1 MAKINNKG
9 QALVE
14 FLIVVPIFILFIFF
28 LKDSFNILPKKLSVQ
43 EATRF
48 ALWEKAKGINDSK
61 VNNEIS
67 RIIKDSNYTGIDK
80 ITNSTIKNFKMDPL
94 SQGIVK
100 LAGLNKN
107 GKISCS
113 ISLPISSHIFTRFKI
128 NYRLSS
134 TQTILSNS
142 WFSSSDKEMK
152 ERVSKIYLGGKIGWI
167 GKGTPLELLNIY
179 KPRIN
184 PDSLPVINNE
194 KR

>member
-14 FLIVVPIFILFIFF
+14 FLIVVPVFILLIFF

-48 ALWEKAKGINDSK
+48 AIWEKAKGVNDSHI
-61 VNNEIS
+61 NNEIA
-67 RIIKDSNYTGIDK
+67 RIIKDPNYSGIDRT
-80 ITNSTIKNFKMDPL
+80 TNSIIKNFRIDPL

-113 ISLPISSHIFTRFKI
+113 ISLPVSSNILTRFKI
-128 NYRLSS
+128 NYSLSS

-142 WFSSSDKEMK
+142 WFSSSDNEMK

-167 GKGTPLELLNIY
+167 GKGSPLGLLNIY